1 MQEPL
6 LLSDGKARKQRKKL
20 LKRLKKSYAVAHTAW
35 QAMNYFDLYFDE
47 RMAQKLGMTKEE
59 FEVFQEKVVNTLS
72 QYCKIRQERIYEL
85 MYSMDISVTV

>member
-20 LKRLKKSYAVAHTAW
+20 LKRLKKSYKIAHTAW
-35 QAMNYFDLYFDE
+35 EAMNYFDLYFDG
-47 RMAQKLGMTKEE
+47 RVAAKLGMTAQE

-72 QYCKIRQERIYEL
+72 QYCKVRQERMFEL